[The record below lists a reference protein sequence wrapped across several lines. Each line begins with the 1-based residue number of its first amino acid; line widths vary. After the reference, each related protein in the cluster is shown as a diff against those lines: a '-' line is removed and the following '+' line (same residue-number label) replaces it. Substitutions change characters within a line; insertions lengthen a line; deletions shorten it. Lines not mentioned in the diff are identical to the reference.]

1 MDGFPF
7 KYGRTNGVQ
16 LTLSG
21 TSQQTTALVAT
32 IVRISTDN
40 GAYYKVGSNP
50 TAAADA
56 TSVFLHPNSS
66 HEIRIEEGD
75 KIAAIE
81 HGTAGVF
88 NVAIA
93 Q

>member
-1 MDGFPF
+1 MALPF
-7 KYGRTNGVQ
+7 KYGRKNGAQ

-21 TSQQTTALVAT
+21 TSQQTAALVAT
-32 IVRISTDN
+32 VVRISTDN
-40 GAYYKVGSNP
+40 GAYYRVGSSP
-50 TAAADA
+50 TAVADG

-66 HEIRIEEGD
+66 QEIRIEEGD

-81 HGTAGVF
+81 FGSAGVF